1 VLGTSL
7 LCPALLVVTVASG
20 VAGCGGTAVGGVSRH
35 TLQVIGGENFW
46 GSIAVQLG
54 GSHVSVTSIV
64 TDPSADPHQYESSSS
79 DARSFAD
86 ADYVILNGAGY
97 DDWGT
102 HLLDANPSS
111 IRRVLI
117 VADLLGKHA
126 GDNPHFWY
134 DPSAVVKVA
143 DRITADLK
151 TIDAAN
157 TADYGS
163 LRTSFDSALSTYHQ
177 RIRDISTHFA
187 GVKVGSTESIFV
199 YLASALGVNLTS
211 PAGFLQ
217 AVSEGNDPPASAVR
231 EFEDQIQAKQ
241 LTVLVCNVQTVTQI
255 TTTVEQ
261 MAHAE
266 HIPVVGISETVL
278 PQNAKFQDWQAGEL
292 SALQQALAGG
302 PGTSCSPSAISS

>member
-1 VLGTSL
+1 MGKSQV
-7 LCPALLVVTVASG
+7 CAALFAMTIVGAAV
-20 VAGCGGTAVGGVSRH
+20 GCGGSATGNTSTH
-35 TLQVIGGENFW
+35 TLHVIGGENFW
-46 GSIAVQLG
+46 GSVAAQLG
-54 GSHVSVTSIV
+54 GSHVAVTSIV
-64 TDPSADPHQYESSSS
+64 TDPSADPHQYESSSN
-79 DARSFAD
+79 DARAFAD

-111 IRRVLI
+111 TRRVLV

-134 DPSAVVKVA
+134 DPAAVVKVA

-151 TIDAAN
+151 AIDTAN
-157 TADYGS
+157 AADYDS
-163 LRTSFDSALSTYHQ
+163 LRSDFANALSTYHQ
-177 RIRDISTHFA
+177 RISDISSHYA

-199 YLASALGVNLTS
+199 YLGSALGLDLTS
-211 PAGFLQ
+211 PPEFMK
-217 AVSEGNDPPASAVR
+217 AVAEGNDPPASTVT

-241 LTVLVCNVQTVTQI
+241 ITVLVCNVQTVTQI
-255 TTTVEQ
+255 TTTVEE
-261 MAHAE
+261 MARAQ

-278 PQNAKFQDWQAGEL
+278 PPNAKFQDWQAGEL
-292 SALQQALAGG
+292 TALQQALAGG

>member
-1 VLGTSL
+1 MGTSR
-7 LCPALLVVTVASG
+7 LCPALLVITMSSG
-20 VAGCGGTAVGGVSRH
+20 VAGCGATAVGGASTH

-46 GSIAVQLG
+46 GSIAAQLG
-54 GSHVSVTSIV
+54 GSHISVASIV
-64 TDPSADPHQYESSSS
+64 TDPSADPHQYESSSN
-79 DARSFAD
+79 DARAFAD

-111 IRRVLI
+111 TRHVLI

-134 DPSAVVKVA
+134 DPAAVAKVV

-151 TIDAAN
+151 AIDAGNA
-157 TADYGS
+157 TDYGNLRSSFETS
-163 LRTSFDSALSTYHQ
+163 LATYHQ
-177 RIRDISTHFA
+177 RIHDITTHYA

-199 YLASALGVNLTS
+199 YLAGALGLNLTS
-211 PAGFLQ
+211 PAQFMQ
-217 AVSEGNDPPASAVR
+217 AVSEGNDPPASAVT

-241 LTVLVCNVQTVTQI
+241 ITVLVCNVQTVTQI
-255 TTTVEQ
+255 TTSVEQ
-261 MAHAE
+261 MAHAQ

-278 PQNAKFQDWQAGEL
+278 PANSRFQDWQAAEL
-292 SALQQALAGG
+292 AALQQALAGG
-302 PGTSCSPSAISS
+302 SGTSCSPSAISS

>member
-1 VLGTSL
+1 VSR
-7 LCPALLVVTVASG
+7 LCPALLAVTVANS
-20 VAGCGGTAVGGVSRH
+20 VAGCGGTAVGGVSTH
-35 TLQVIGGENFW
+35 TLQVIAGENFW
-46 GSIAVQLG
+46 GSIAAQLG

-64 TDPSADPHQYESSSS
+64 TDPSADPHQYESSSN
-79 DARSFAD
+79 DARAFAD

-97 DDWGT
+97 DDWGA

-111 IRRVLI
+111 TRRVFV

-134 DPSAVVKVA
+134 DPAAVVRVVN
-143 DRITADLK
+143 RITADLK
-151 TIDAAN
+151 TIDVAN
-157 TADYGS
+157 AADYGS
-163 LRTSFDSALSTYHQ
+163 LRSSFDGALSTYHQ
-177 RIRDISTHFA
+177 RIRDISSHYA
-187 GVKVGSTESIFV
+187 GVRVGSTESIFV

-211 PAGFLQ
+211 PAGFMQ
-217 AVSEGNDPPASAVR
+217 AVSEGNDPPAGAVR

-241 LTVLVCNVQTVTQI
+241 ITVLVCNVQTVTQI

-261 MAHAE
+261 MAHAQ
-266 HIPVVGISETVL
+266 HIPVVGISETVF
-278 PQNAKFQDWQAGEL
+278 PQNATFQDWQAGEL